1 MTTVAV
7 CGLGSIGSHAA
18 RLLLDHRRGID
29 VVGAAT
35 LEPES
40 VGRRL
45 CEVVNSDTRS
55 EVVVSAS
62 LEEMLSSDPDIV
74 LLATGSFLR
83 EVASQVFECIE
94 AGADVSTVCEEL
106 AFPFIRGSEQA
117 GEIDRAAKDRGVTV
131 LSTGVN
137 PGFMFDALLSL
148 ATGACWDIG
157 KIQGKRVVDVLGFSQ
172 GIHLRLGIGYR
183 EDEFEKGHADGSIA
197 GHVGFPESIEM
208 VCERLG
214 LSLDESVEETFVPMV
229 AETPAPTRYGEIE
242 VGYTE
247 GFVQRAIGR
256 VGGSDFVTLELVL
269 HLRPRLA
276 GLLPTDSFSIEGT
289 HPVHLTID
297 PGMDAILGTSAQL
310 VNSVPAVRNCTPG
323 LKTVKDL
330 PASAAWLGDLSSVVF
345 R

>member
-18 RLLLDHRRGID
+18 RLLLDHRRGIQ

-40 VGRRL
+40 VGRPL
-45 CEVVNSDTRS
+45 HEVVNARTQS
-55 EVVVSAS
+55 EVVVSAT
-62 LEEMLSSDPDIV
+62 LGEMLSTGPEIV
-74 LLATGSFLR
+74 LLATGSFLDEIAR
-83 EVASQVFECIE
+83 QVLECIE
-94 AGADVSTVCEEL
+94 SGADVSSVCEEL
-106 AFPFIRGSEQA
+106 AFPFRRGTEQSD
-117 GEIDRAAKDRGVTV
+117 EIDSAAKRRGVTV
-131 LSTGVN
+131 LGTGVN

-148 ATGACWDIG
+148 ATGVCWDIG
-157 KIQGKRVVDVLGFSQ
+157 SIHGKRVVDVLGFSQ
-172 GIHLRLGIGYR
+172 AIHLRLGIGYR
-183 EDEFEKGHADGSIA
+183 EDEFEKGHSNGSIA

-214 LSLDESVEETFVPMV
+214 VSLDDSVEETFVPMV
-229 AETPAPTRYGEIE
+229 AETPVPTRYGDIE

-247 GFVQRAIGR
+247 GFVQRALGR
-256 VGGSDFVTLELVL
+256 VGGSDFITLELVL
-269 HLRPRLA
+269 HLRPQLA
-276 GLLPTDSFSIEGT
+276 GLPPTDSFSIEGT
-289 HPVHLTID
+289 HPVHLKID

-310 VNSVPAVRNCTPG
+310 VNSIPTVRNGSPG

-330 PASAAWLGDLSSVVF
+330 PATAAWLGDFSSVGL